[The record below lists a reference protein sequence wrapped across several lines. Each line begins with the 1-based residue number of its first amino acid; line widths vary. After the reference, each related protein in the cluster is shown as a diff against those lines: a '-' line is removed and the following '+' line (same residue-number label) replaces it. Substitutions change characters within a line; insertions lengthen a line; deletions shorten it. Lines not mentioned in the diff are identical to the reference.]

1 RDHSAQGADRDRV
14 LRPAR
19 LGEAPGHGSASDPP
33 GHRRAGAAVRGRL
46 AVERRRAFVIAA
58 GTVMALTFV
67 LLVIR
72 PGVERGGVQE
82 VLIIAAIF
90 GAVLLFER
98 YLRSR

>member
-1 RDHSAQGADRDRV
+1 VD
-14 LRPAR
+14 
-19 LGEAPGHGSASDPP
+19 
-33 GHRRAGAAVRGRL
+33 
-46 AVERRRAFVIAA
+46 RRRAFIVTAA
-58 GTVMALTFV
+58 AVLAIVFA

-90 GAVLLFER
+90 VAILLFER

>member
-1 RDHSAQGADRDRV
+1 
-14 LRPAR
+14 
-19 LGEAPGHGSASDPP
+19 
-33 GHRRAGAAVRGRL
+33 
-46 AVERRRAFVIAA
+46 VERRRAFVIAA
-58 GTVMALTFV
+58 GAVMAVTFV

-90 GAVLLFER
+90 AAILLFER